1 MFLNEMIYLKKHIF
15 VFIVTPQEER
25 PSFLLKMSIF
35 SNWPNQKAP
44 ITLSILL
51 KKYSSIKLNSIL
63 YLSSS
68 AVSRF
73 VNNYKDIKENFNNE
87 EILIE

>member
-1 MFLNEMIYLKKHIF
+1 MAPSEGENEFLSKNKTFFSKSQFWEAHI
-15 VFIVTPQEER
+15 T
-25 PSFLLKMSIF
+25 MSI
-35 SNWPNQKAP
+35 
-44 ITLSILL
+44 LS
-51 KKYSSIKLNSIL
+51 KRYSSIKLNSIL

-73 VNNYKDIKENFNNE
+73 VNNYKDIKENFNKE